1 MVKRYSGILALMIRI
16 SCIAA
21 ADRPRLTTAEVIRLA
36 DAQARAAL
44 HRDLREFQRSAPR
57 YSAQQDA
64 WFVVYRN
71 TAGTAPSGVT
81 ISLSHKTRKALTSL
95 RDIFK
100 YVHKPSNQY
109 LKHTRPF

>member
-1 MVKRYSGILALMIRI
+1 MVKRYSGILALMIGI

-57 YSAQQDA
+57 YLAQQDA

-81 ISLSHKTRKALTSL
+81 IQLSDKTRKAQTSFG
-95 RDIFK
+95 DIFK
-100 YVHKPSNQY
+100 
-109 LKHTRPF
+109 